1 MGMNVGGG
9 GGSKTVAPNVNM
21 TPLIDIV
28 LVLLIIFMVLTPQM
42 LKELAVNVPKKADE
56 QIQADVASDQLIITY
71 GPDRKILLNNEPIA
85 QLVQVT
91 GGSHPTYDTGN
102 FATRMRDE
110 LAKRRTKVV
119 FFNVEDDSNYGE
131 VVRVMD
137 VCRGAGVKTLGI
149 MTKD

>member
-9 GGSKTVAPNVNM
+9 GGSKTVTPAVNM

-28 LVLLIIFMVLTPQM
+28 LVLLIIFMVLTPQL
-42 LKELAVNVPKKADE
+42 LKELAVNVPKKADDT
-56 QIQADVASDQLIITY
+56 IQADVATDQLIITY
-71 GPDRKILLNNEPIA
+71 GPDRKILLNNEPIGTLTPIA
-85 QLVQVT
+85 
-91 GGSHPTYDTGN
+91 GARYDTGD
-102 FATRMRDE
+102 FGAKMRDQ

-119 FFNVEDDSNYGE
+119 FFNIEDDCNYGE